1 MIMDQDTKNNLHR
14 LVNVSKLKFKQDSHR
29 LLQQLKTKGVLF
41 YGPPGTGKTHLS
53 RAIAK
58 NSGANMLAI
67 DGADVTH
74 KWVGDTEKYI
84 KAAFSVARKL
94 HPCVLFMD
102 EVESLLY
109 RRGEGDR
116 SWRRAALTQFLQEID
131 GLASQKDAPFL
142 ICATNRPDDLDQAFL
157 RRLPNKILFAMPTQ
171 EEREQIIR
179 LHLDDQDLDRGL
191 TVESLAKQTKGYSGS
206 DLHNFCQQAA
216 WAWMNEQID
225 SKVEGITGGNGEIDN
240 KVVIREKAD
249 EEQDP
254 DTSKGD
260 DEKANEE
267 HDETTTADLKLT
279 KKHIAKALEMAR
291 PSVTTESLRHLESF
305 ARRFNPDQV
314 GRLLNGG
321 VASDIGCESIYL

>member
-1 MIMDQDTKNNLHR
+1 MDQETKNNLHR

-29 LLQQLKTKGVLF
+29 LLQQLKTKGVMF

-109 RRGEGDR
+109 RRGGGDR
-116 SWRRAALTQFLQEID
+116 SWRRAALTQFLQEMD
-131 GLASQKDAPFL
+131 GLANQKDAPFL

-157 RRLPNKILFAMPTQ
+157 RRLPNKILFAMPIL
-171 EEREQIIR
+171 EEREQMIR
-179 LHLDDQDLDRGL
+179 LHLDDQDLERGL
-191 TVESLAKQTKGYSGS
+191 TIESLARQTKGYSGS
-206 DLHNFCQQAA
+206 DLHSFCQQAA

-225 SKVEGITGGNGEIDN
+225 SKVDGITDGSENSSTEIVIKGETNQEQD
-240 KVVIREKAD
+240 
-249 EEQDP
+249 QDP
-254 DTSKGD
+254 DATKEDEDTS
-260 DEKANEE
+260 
-267 HDETTTADLKLT
+267 T
-279 KKHIAKALEMAR
+279 
-291 PSVTTESLRHLESF
+291 LR
-305 ARRFNPDQV
+305 
-314 GRLLNGG
+314 
-321 VASDIGCESIYL
+321 

>member
-1 MIMDQDTKNNLHR
+1 
-14 LVNVSKLKFKQDSHR
+14 
-29 LLQQLKTKGVLF
+29 
-41 YGPPGTGKTHLS
+41 
-53 RAIAK
+53 
-58 NSGANMLAI
+58 MLAI

-109 RRGEGDR
+109 RRGGGDR
-116 SWRRAALTQFLQEID
+116 SWRRAALTQFLQEMD
-131 GLASQKDAPFL
+131 GLANQKDAPFL

-157 RRLPNKILFAMPTQ
+157 RRLPNKILFAMPIL
-171 EEREQIIR
+171 EEREQMIR
-179 LHLDDQDLDRGL
+179 LHLDDQDLERGL
-191 TVESLAKQTKGYSGS
+191 TIESLARQTKGYSGS
-206 DLHNFCQQAA
+206 DLHSFCQQAA

-225 SKVEGITGGNGEIDN
+225 SKVDGITDGSENSSTEIVIKGETNQEQD
-240 KVVIREKAD
+240 
-249 EEQDP
+249 QDP
-254 DTSKGD
+254 DVTKE
-260 DEKANEE
+260 DEDTADEE
-267 HDETTTADLKLT
+267 HDEITTTDLKLT

-291 PSVTTESLRHLESF
+291 PSVTAESLRCLESF

-321 VASDIGCESIYL
+321 VASDMACDSIYL